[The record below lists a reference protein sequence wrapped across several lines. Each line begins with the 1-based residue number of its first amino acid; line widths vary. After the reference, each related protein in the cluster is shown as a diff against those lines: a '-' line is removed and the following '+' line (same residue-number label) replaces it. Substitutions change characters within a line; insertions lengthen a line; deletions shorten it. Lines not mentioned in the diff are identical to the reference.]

1 MKLIFFVLL
10 ISKLAFAVELKEV
23 NLQQSWFDQFQFAGY
38 YIAKEKGFYEEEG
51 LNVNIRPFDFG
62 VDVSKEVSLGNAD
75 FGIGR
80 ETLILDYL
88 NKYNNIVSLYALFQN
103 APLVLLSKQDLN
115 INSIKDFENKKL
127 MATIDD
133 ANQVSINA
141 MLKSQHINLGNI
153 TYLKHTHNIND
164 LIEDKTDIIS
174 AYLSKAPFI
183 LNNKNIPFHVYNPS
197 DYGFDMYSDFLFTNN
212 ELEDK
217 SPEVIK
223 SFRNASLRGWEY
235 AFSNI
240 EETVDLI
247 LKKYNSQ
254 KLSKSE
260 LIFEAQELKKL
271 AYYQNNSLGNLDNA
285 KLQRIVDLYAVMGYI
300 KNSNTR
306 DIKSFN
312 YKTTRHGFTQGELS
326 FLKNKNNFSM
336 CIQTNQ
342 YPYQKLKNNEF
353 SGIISKYKLLFEK
366 LLEKRINI
374 VPVESENIAQ
384 KYLQESKCDFA
395 TFLKK
400 EDYNIIYT
408 KNYLNLPLVLLTK
421 DDNSFIYDFE
431 QLKNKK
437 ILISNSQVNVN
448 FLKAQY
454 PEVIFSSI
462 TNEDQVLNK
471 IQNDKV
477 YGLLTDIPSAIHFLK
492 EQTIGSIHIGGK
504 FEENVTLS
512 FGLNQENTVLA
523 RILNKLIIGIT
534 KNQQDQIVNDFSSL
548 NYKEVV
554 NYDLIFKI
562 VGISTLFII
571 FLIILIQREKTF
583 KRKIIKLNEG
593 LEVAIKNEVDLNRE
607 KDEYIF
613 KQAKLASMGEM
624 IANIAH
630 QWKQPLNRINVS
642 NQVILTLVD
651 DEKPTDISIVRKHI
665 NDIENNIFYMSDTIN
680 DFSGFFHPNKTM
692 NLFNVND
699 AISKAHTL
707 IKAKITDIDFSI
719 DIKNHINLKNYENE
733 LIQVVMVLLDNSIYK
748 LKNTN
753 KQNKKIDVYTQ
764 ELDSYI
770 EINVVDNGGGIST
783 EIIDR
788 IFEPY
793 FSTKFKDKGVGIGL
807 YMAKMLIEES
817 MSGKIL
823 VETQDEYTHFKITLP
838 RLLENT

>member
-10 ISKLAFAVELKEV
+10 ISKLVFAIEHKEI
-23 NLQQSWFDQFQFAGY
+23 NLQLSWFNQFQFAGY
-38 YIAKEKGFYEEEG
+38 YMAKEKGFYEEEG
-51 LNVNIRPFDFG
+51 LNVNINPFDFG

-141 MLKSQHINLGNI
+141 MLKSQHINLDNI
-153 TYLKHTHNIND
+153 TYLKHSHNIND

-212 ELEDK
+212 ELENS
-217 SPEVIK
+217 SPEIIE
-223 SFRNASLRGWEY
+223 SFKNASLRGWEY

-240 EETVDLI
+240 EETVDI
-247 LKKYNSQ
+247 IFKKYNNQ
-254 KLSKSE
+254 KLSKNE

-271 AYYQNNSLGNLDNA
+271 AFYKNNSLGNLDNA

-306 DIKSFN
+306 DIKLFN
-312 YKTTRHGFTQGELS
+312 YKTTRHRFSQEELS
-326 FLKNKNNFSM
+326 FLKNKNDFRM
-336 CIQTNQ
+336 CVQTNQ
-342 YPYQKLKNNEF
+342 YPYQKLENNEF
-353 SGIISKYKLLFEK
+353 SGIISKYNLLFEK
-366 LLEKRINI
+366 LLEKTISI
-374 VPVESENIAQ
+374 VPVENENIAKQ
-384 KYLQESKCDFA
+384 YLQYNKCDFA

-400 EDYNIIYT
+400 EDYGVTYT

-437 ILISNSQVNVN
+437 VLISNSQVNVN

-454 PEVIFSSI
+454 PEVNFSII
-462 TNEDQVLNK
+462 TDEAQVLDR
-471 IQNDKV
+471 IQNDNV
-477 YGLLTDIPSAIHFLK
+477 HGLITDIPSAVNFLK

-512 FGLNQENTVLA
+512 FGVNEENTLLT

-534 KNQQDQIVNDFSSL
+534 KNQEEQIVSAFSSL

-562 VGISTLFII
+562 LGVSTLFII

-583 KRKIIKLNEG
+583 KRKIIKLNES
-593 LEVAIKNEVDLNRE
+593 LKITIKNEVDLNRE

-642 NQVILTLVD
+642 NQVILTLVSED
-651 DEKPTDISIVRKHI
+651 KPTDISILKKHI

-692 NLFNVND
+692 NLFNVNN
-699 AISKAHTL
+699 ALSKAHTL
-707 IKAKITDIDFSI
+707 IKAKITDIDFNI
-719 DIKNHINLKNYENE
+719 DIDSKINLNNYENE
-733 LIQVVMVLLDNSIYK
+733 LIQVVMVLLDNSIFK
-748 LKNTN
+748 FKNSN
-753 KQNKKIDVYTQ
+753 KQDKKIDVYTQ
-764 ELDSYI
+764 ELDSFI
-770 EINVVDNGGGIST
+770 EINVVDNGGGISS

-817 MSGKIL
+817 MQGKIL
-823 VETQDEYTHFKITLP
+823 VESRNEYTHFKINLP
-838 RLLENT
+838 IHLENN

>member
-10 ISKLAFAVELKEV
+10 ISKLVFAIEHKEI
-23 NLQQSWFDQFQFAGY
+23 NLQLSWFNQFQFAGY
-38 YIAKEKGFYEEEG
+38 YMAKEKGFYEEEG
-51 LNVNIRPFDFG
+51 LNVNINPFDFG

-141 MLKSQHINLGNI
+141 MLKSQHINLDNI
-153 TYLKHTHNIND
+153 TYLKHSHNIND

-212 ELEDK
+212 ELENS
-217 SPEVIK
+217 SPEIIE
-223 SFRNASLRGWEY
+223 SFKNASLRGWEY

-240 EETVDLI
+240 EETVDI
-247 LKKYNSQ
+247 IFKKYNNQ
-254 KLSKSE
+254 KLSKNE

-271 AYYQNNSLGNLDNA
+271 AFYKNNSLGNLDNA

-306 DIKSFN
+306 DIKLFN
-312 YKTTRHGFTQGELS
+312 YKTTRHRFSQEELS
-326 FLKNKNNFSM
+326 FLKNKNDFRM
-336 CIQTNQ
+336 CVQTNQ
-342 YPYQKLKNNEF
+342 YPYQKLENNEF
-353 SGIISKYKLLFEK
+353 SGIISKYNLLFEK
-366 LLEKRINI
+366 LLEKTISI
-374 VPVESENIAQ
+374 VPVENENIAKQ
-384 KYLQESKCDFA
+384 YLQYNKCDFA

-400 EDYNIIYT
+400 EDYGVTYT

-437 ILISNSQVNVN
+437 VLISNSQVNVN

-454 PEVIFSSI
+454 PEVNFSII
-462 TNEDQVLNK
+462 TDEAQVLDR
-471 IQNDKV
+471 IQNDNV
-477 YGLLTDIPSAIHFLK
+477 HGLITDIPSAVNFLK

-512 FGLNQENTVLA
+512 FGVNEENTLLT

-534 KNQQDQIVNDFSSL
+534 KNQEEQIVSAFSSL
-548 NYKEVV
+548 NYKEVM
-554 NYDLIFKI
+554 NYDLIFKTLG
-562 VGISTLFII
+562 VSTLFII

-583 KRKIIKLNEG
+583 KRKIIKLNES
-593 LEVAIKNEVDLNRE
+593 LKITIKNEVDLNRE

-642 NQVILTLVD
+642 NQVILTLVSED
-651 DEKPTDISIVRKHI
+651 KPTDISILKKHI

-692 NLFNVND
+692 NLFNVNN
-699 AISKAHTL
+699 ALSKAHTL
-707 IKAKITDIDFSI
+707 IKAKITDIDFNI
-719 DIKNHINLKNYENE
+719 DIDSKINLNNYENE
-733 LIQVVMVLLDNSIYK
+733 LIQVVMVLLDNSIFK
-748 LKNTN
+748 FKNSN
-753 KQNKKIDVYTQ
+753 KQDKKIDVYTQ
-764 ELDSYI
+764 ELDSFI
-770 EINVVDNGGGIST
+770 EINVVDNGGGISS

-817 MSGKIL
+817 MQGKIL
-823 VETQDEYTHFKITLP
+823 VESRNEYTHFKINLP
-838 RLLENT
+838 IHLENN

>member
-1 MKLIFFVLL
+1 MKIFFFILI
-10 ISKLAFAVELKEV
+10 ISKFVFAQEHKEV
-23 NLQQSWFDQFQFAGY
+23 NLQLSWFNQFQFAGY
-38 YIAKEKGFYEEEG
+38 FMAKEKGFYKEAG
-51 LNVNIRPFDFG
+51 LDVNIRPFDFG

-103 APLVLLSKQDLN
+103 APLVLLSKQNLN

-141 MLKSQHINLGNI
+141 MLKSQHIDLDNI

-212 ELEDK
+212 ELENT
-217 SPEVIK
+217 SPQIVE
-223 SFRNASLRGWEY
+223 SFRDASLRGWEY

-240 EETVDLI
+240 EETVDII
-247 LKKYNSQ
+247 LKNYNNQ
-254 KLSKSE
+254 KLSKEE

-271 AYYQNNSLGNLDNA
+271 AYYKNNSLGNLDNA

-306 DIKSFN
+306 DVKLFN
-312 YKTTRHGFTQGELS
+312 YKTTRHKFTQKELS

-336 CIQTNQ
+336 CVQSNQ
-342 YPYQKLKNNEF
+342 YPYQKLENGEF

-374 VPVESENIAQ
+374 VPVENSDIAKQ
-384 KYLQESKCDFA
+384 YIQYNKCDFA

-400 EDYNIIYT
+400 EDYGVNYT

-437 ILISNSQVNVN
+437 VLISNSKLNVN
-448 FLKAQY
+448 YLKAQY
-454 PEVIFSSI
+454 PEVNFSII
-462 TNEDQVLNK
+462 TDVEQVLNR
-471 IQNDKV
+471 IQNDNV
-477 YGLLTDIPSAIHFLK
+477 YGLITDIPSAVHFLK

-504 FEENVTLS
+504 FEENVSLS
-512 FGLNQENTVLA
+512 FGVNEENTLLT

-534 KNQQDQIVNDFSSL
+534 KNQHDLIVSDFSSL
-548 NYKEVV
+548 SYKEVV

-562 VGISTLFII
+562 LGIATLFII
-571 FLIILIQREKTF
+571 FLIVLIQREKVF
-583 KRKIIKLNEG
+583 KRKIIKLNED
-593 LEVAIKNEVDLNRE
+593 LKVTVKNEVALSRE

-642 NQVILTLVD
+642 NQVIATLME
-651 DEKPTDISIVRKHI
+651 DEKPTDKSVIRKHI

-692 NLFNVND
+692 NLFNVNG
-699 AISKAHTL
+699 AISKAQTL
-707 IKAKITDIDFSI
+707 IKAKITDIDFNI
-719 DIKNHINLKNYENE
+719 DIDSKIHLKNHENE
-733 LIQVVMVLLDNSIYK
+733 LIQVVMVLLDNSIFNFK
-748 LKNTN
+748 KTN
-753 KQNKKIDVYTQ
+753 KHDKRIDVYTE
-764 ELDSYI
+764 ELDTFI
-770 EINVVDNGGGIST
+770 QINVVDNGGGIHA

-817 MSGKIL
+817 MEGKIL
-823 VETQDEYTHFKITLP
+823 VETRDAYTHFRINLP
-838 RLLENT
+838 KLIQE